1 MKCLVEQR
9 VRQEVTDWI
18 EKVQERS
25 PEPGEIE
32 QVTAAVTRL
41 ADDFIS
47 TQIMNA
53 LS

>member
-1 MKCLVEQR
+1 MDLLEQH

-25 PEPGEIE
+25 PKPDEID
-32 QVTAAVTRL
+32 QTTAAVTKL
-41 ADDFIS
+41 ADDFIG
-47 TQIMNA
+47 TQILNT